1 MKKPIVTLKDVS
13 KIFDNG
19 TKALDNINLQIFKN
33 ETIILSGVS
42 GSGKTTLIGLIA
54 GLDRPTEGL
63 VEVDGVKI
71 SKLPQIELDSFR
83 QKSVGVIFQDFGL
96 IEYLTVY
103 ENIIASLIPLR
114 LERDIAERRVQEAM
128 REANISHK
136 ANSRVYHL
144 SGGEKQRCAIARA
157 VVNRPNIVICDE
169 PTANLDLEN
178 SKQFIKL
185 LNGLK
190 SKGHTLIIAT
200 HDPIFERLMPNIRK
214 ITISNGKIENSYG

>member
-190 SKGHTLIIAT
+190 SKGHTVIIAT